1 MAKLGIAAVRLT
13 RITVPLTM
21 VHAGS
26 MYVIQKAERTVVELT
41 LENGVVGLG
50 DTWGTAE
57 VWSLLESM
65 ARAWIGKDAGDRFA
79 LRVQSLGKS
88 TYDNKTG
95 RNGRA
100 AFAGL
105 DLAAWDAVGK
115 SLGLSVAELIGA
127 RRRES
132 VEMVSTLP
140 AAILP
145 RAVSRQELT
154 AHLDDLAN
162 TPKVVDFALAQVRKF
177 GFRNFKL
184 KSAAHSPEWDW
195 KLLNE
200 LKEAMPGVRLRF
212 DPNANYGPVTATE
225 LCRRLDGLGLEFFED
240 PTGEAEGL
248 ARLRAAVKTP
258 IATNMWCVADEQ
270 IAPCVRRGVTDV
282 VLGDLAM
289 WGGIDA
295 VRRMARATQA
305 FGLKPAIHSVY
316 ETGITTVANLH
327 LASALGEVEYP
338 NDCSLHF
345 MSADVLAE
353 PQAVVDGRMTLP
365 KGPGL
370 GVTLDRARLD
380 AVATESVDLHP

>member
-1 MAKLGIAAVRLT
+1 
-13 RITVPLTM
+13 
-21 VHAGS
+21 
-26 MYVIQKAERTVVELT
+26 MYVIQKAERAVVEMT
-41 LENGVVGLG
+41 LENGVTGLG
-50 DTWGTAE
+50 DTWGTPE
-57 VWSLLESM
+57 VFAM
-65 ARAWIGKDAGDRFA
+65 AQAMAKGWNGKDALDRFA
-79 LRVQSLGKS
+79 LRSATLGRS
-88 TYDNKTG
+88 NYDNKHG

-100 AFAGL
+100 AYAGL
-105 DLAAWDAVGK
+105 DLAAWDAVAR
-115 SLGLSVAELIGA
+115 SLDLSLAELIGA

-145 RAVSRQELT
+145 RAVSRAELT
-154 AHLDDLAN
+154 EHLDDLSN
-162 TPKVVDFALAQVRKF
+162 TPKVVDFAQEQVRKF

-200 LKEAMPGVRLRF
+200 LKEAMPGVRIRF
-212 DPNANYGPVTATE
+212 DPNANYGPATATA
-225 LCRRLDGLGLEFFED
+225 LCKRLDPLGLEFFED
-240 PTGEAEGL
+240 PTGEMEGL

-258 IATNMWCVADEQ
+258 IATNMWLVKDEQ
-270 IAPCVRRGVTDV
+270 LAPGIRRGVTDV

-295 VRRMARATQA
+295 LRRMAKTTHA

-327 LASALGEVEYP
+327 LASALPEVEYP

-353 PQAVVDGRMTLP
+353 PQEVKDGSMRLP
-365 KGPGL
+365 SGPGL
-370 GVTLDRARLD
+370 GVTLDRAKLAKLTLETAEIRG
-380 AVATESVDLHP
+380 